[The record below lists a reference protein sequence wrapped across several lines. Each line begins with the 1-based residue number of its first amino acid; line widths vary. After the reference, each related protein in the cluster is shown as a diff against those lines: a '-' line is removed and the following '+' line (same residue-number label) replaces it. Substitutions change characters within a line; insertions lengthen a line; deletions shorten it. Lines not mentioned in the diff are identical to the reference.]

1 MNGVMS
7 WVMCDGWRVSR
18 CETKDNVNLIVLF
31 YAHPRPLS
39 LSAPP
44 VRSRRQHHARRTRPR
59 RLGVSAAVQGSAVVS
74 RGLGNITNRL
84 PGERCQDP
92 LARGI
97 FDAPRVGPAGRP
109 GPPRRG
115 AAPAPTLAL
124 SLWDTCGGEGVMTQ
138 VVTYR
143 VTSVLARRTKRVV
156 VKRHD
161 SLKTTQYPHSYM

>member
-31 YAHPRPLS
+31 LRPPTTPLPRPLRS
-39 LSAPP
+39 TRVSCDVLSSHDVDDGPRNKRA
-44 VRSRRQHHARRTRPR
+44 VRSLWAYFW
-59 RLGVSAAVQGSAVVS
+59 SVQGSAVVS

-97 FDAPRVGPAGRP
+97 FDAPRVGPAARRP
-109 GPPRRG
+109 SR
-115 AAPAPTLAL
+115 PAP
-124 SLWDTCGGEGVMTQ
+124 
-138 VVTYR
+138 
-143 VTSVLARRTKRVV
+143 
-156 VKRHD
+156 
-161 SLKTTQYPHSYM
+161 